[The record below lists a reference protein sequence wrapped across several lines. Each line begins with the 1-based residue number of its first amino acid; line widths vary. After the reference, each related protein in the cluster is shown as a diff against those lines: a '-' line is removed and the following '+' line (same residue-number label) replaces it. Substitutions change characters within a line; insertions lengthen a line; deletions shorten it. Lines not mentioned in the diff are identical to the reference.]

1 MGVEHFP
8 QNMYR
13 YVPTQLSTSWIVLKP
28 STKILIV
35 NLWLHS
41 NDEESVQ
48 SVGTIVENWRETRL
62 AQQGALTLLNIQKK
76 VMTIVIIVVKRKTWD
91 NLQKEHTRFHFPLRL
106 CKISQTQKIFIT
118 NSQCTTRRGATC
130 FSLYVFQSESI
141 VLSDRPFFANMCS
154 ILPNFHHRHPH
165 HDNHYYFYDPPLNKL
180 YFE

>member
-76 VMTIVIIVVKRKTWD
+76 SYDDRDHRGQKKNLGYFTKRTHSLSLPLAFMQNMPNTENFHYKQPVHNSAWGNVLFFARFSKWKHCTEWPTI
-91 NLQKEHTRFHFPLRL
+91 L
-106 CKISQTQKIFIT
+106 CK
-118 NSQCTTRRGATC
+118 
-130 FSLYVFQSESI
+130 YV
-141 VLSDRPFFANMCS
+141 LHTA
-154 ILPNFHHRHPH
+154 
-165 HDNHYYFYDPPLNKL
+165 
-180 YFE
+180 